1 MDMTGERRIPAPRQ
15 TVWEALNNPEVLKA
29 SIPGCESL
37 EKLDDDQMK
46 ATAAVKVGPISARFN
61 GKVQLTD
68 INPPTSYRIS
78 GEGQGGVAGFAKGG
92 ANVTLA
98 DDGPDTL
105 LSYQVNAQVGGK
117 LAQLGGRL
125 IDATAKQMA
134 DAFFDRFSKQVQAMT
149 PVAESAPA
157 AEDFATAA
165 DMQAGATA
173 GATLAPPRRPMGGG
187 QPQAT
192 PAGYSDART
201 PAPISAPPAAISI
214 WSLIPS
220 EPFGLPIA
228 AWIGGGVYLVMVLLM
243 LGSML

>member
-15 TVWEALNNPEVLKA
+15 TVWQALNDPEVLKI
-29 SIPGCESL
+29 SIPGCQSL

-46 ATAAVKVGPISARFN
+46 ATAAVKVGPISARFT

-68 INPPTSYRIS
+68 IDAPNSYRIS

-92 ANVTLA
+92 ANVALA
-98 DDGPDTL
+98 DDGADTL

-134 DAFFDRFSKQVQAMT
+134 DAFFDRFSQQVQAMSPAAADAGSARVDAAGSEDRALRPAQAEEAAGQT
-149 PVAESAPA
+149 MAEPVAVAM
-157 AEDFATAA
+157 TAS
-165 DMQAGATA
+165 
-173 GATLAPPRRPMGGG
+173 PP
-187 QPQAT
+187 T
-192 PAGYSDART
+192 
-201 PAPISAPPAAISI
+201 AISI
-214 WSLIPS
+214 WSLIPR

-228 AWIGGGVYLVMVLLM
+228 AWLGGAVFVIMVLLM